1 MTAGS
6 LSFCYVHS
14 QENGSPL
21 KGKVWMSAMTEE
33 EMLEKLKQIEDQ
45 ARMTL
50 SELPRQLAKDRLLLV
65 IGLAQYMQTAITIA
79 QSKRGEA
86 RFAPTPAADTRQ

>member
-1 MTAGS
+1 MTASS
-6 LSFCYVHS
+6 LSLCYVHS
-14 QENGSPL
+14 QENGSPF
-21 KGKVWMSAMTEE
+21 KGKVWVSPMTEE
-33 EMLEKLKQIEDQ
+33 EMLQKLKQIEEQ

-50 SELPRQLAKDRLLLV
+50 NELPRQLAKDRLRLV
-65 IGLAQYMQTAITIA
+65 IGLAQYMQTGITIA